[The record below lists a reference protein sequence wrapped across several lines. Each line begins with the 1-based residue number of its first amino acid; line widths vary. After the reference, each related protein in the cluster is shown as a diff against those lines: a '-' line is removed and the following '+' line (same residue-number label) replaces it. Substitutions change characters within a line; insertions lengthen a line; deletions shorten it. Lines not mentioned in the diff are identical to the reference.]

1 MGVHPRILDEY
12 WTRRVYR
19 ARTIR
24 DTNLETRTARSRLKA
39 RGKPYYR
46 SIEPGLHLGYRKSLS
61 GAGKWIARH
70 YIGDQA
76 YVVEAIATADDYS
89 DADGVAVLNY
99 REAQA
104 KARERMV
111 ARAHHAAGKHGP
123 LTVRDAVEAHL
134 EFMDGHRKSGYDAR
148 HRAEA
153 FILPRFGNIEV
164 QALTTEQIRKW
175 HIALAQTP
183 ARIRSPKNG
192 KQRYRRL
199 GKDDDSIRRRQASA
213 NRSLTQL
220 KAALNLA
227 WREGRTPS
235 DAAWRRVRPFPGAD
249 AARTRFLT
257 IEECRR
263 LINASDPAFRRLVQ
277 AALATGARYGEL
289 CRLQA
294 RDFDADSGTVA
305 ISISKTGRPRR
316 IILTSEGVA
325 LFRELCAGRAADE
338 ILLRREGGQPW
349 GTSNQQRAMREAC
362 QNARISPPVGFHCLR
377 HTWASLAVM
386 AGMPLIVVGKNL
398 GHADTKMVEAHYGH
412 LAPSY
417 MAEAVR
423 KHAPK
428 FGIRPSKITPL
439 R

>member
-1 MGVHPRILDEY
+1 MARIIHDS
-12 WTRRVYR
+12 
-19 ARTIR
+19 
-24 DTNLETRTARSRLKA
+24 NLETRSARGRLRARS
-39 RGKPYYR
+39 KPYYR
-46 SIEPGLHLGYRKSLS
+46 SVEPGLHLGYRRPLS
-61 GAGKWIARH
+61 GPGKWIARH

-76 YVVEAIATADDYS
+76 YQLETIATADDYS
-89 DADGVAVLNY
+89 DADGMVVLSY
-99 REAQA
+99 RQALA

-134 EFMDGHRKSGYDAR
+134 EFMDGHRKSAYDAR

-153 FILPRFGNIEV
+153 FILPELGNVEV

-175 HIALAQTP
+175 HGRLAQAP
-183 ARIRSPKNG
+183 ARMRSPKNG
-192 KQRYRRL
+192 KQRYRQL
-199 GKDDDSIRRRQASA
+199 GKDADSIRRRQASA
-213 NRSLTQL
+213 NRNLTQL
-220 KAALNLA
+220 KAALNAA

-249 AARTRFLT
+249 AARTRFLS

-263 LINASDPAFRRLVQ
+263 LINASAPAFRRLVQ

-294 RDFDADSGTVA
+294 RDVDPDSGTVA
-305 ISISKTGRPRR
+305 ISISKTGRSRR

-325 LFRELCAGRAADE
+325 LFRELCAGRASDE
-338 ILLRREGGQPW
+338 ILLRRQGGQPW
-349 GTSNQQRAMREAC
+349 GTSNQAAPMREAC
-362 QNARISPPVGFHCLR
+362 LHARIRPAVGFHCLR
-377 HTWASLAVM
+377 HTWAFLAVM

-428 FGIRPSKITPL
+428 FGFKAGKVTPL

>member
-1 MGVHPRILDEY
+1 MARIIHDS
-12 WTRRVYR
+12 
-19 ARTIR
+19 
-24 DTNLETRTARSRLKA
+24 NLETRSARGRLRARS
-39 RGKPYYR
+39 KPYYR
-46 SIEPGLHLGYRKSLS
+46 SVEPGLHLGYRRPLS
-61 GAGKWIARH
+61 GPGKWIARH

-76 YVVEAIATADDYS
+76 YQLETVATADDYS
-89 DADGVAVLNY
+89 DADGMVVLSY
-99 REAQA
+99 RQALA

-134 EFMDGHRKSGYDAR
+134 EFMDGHRKSAYDAR

-153 FILPRFGNIEV
+153 FILPELGNVEV

-175 HIALAQTP
+175 HSRLAQAP
-183 ARIRSPKNG
+183 ARMRSPKNG
-192 KQRYRRL
+192 KQRYRQL
-199 GKDDDSIRRRQASA
+199 GKDADSIRRRQASS
-213 NRSLTQL
+213 NRNLTQL
-220 KAALNLA
+220 KAALNAA

-249 AARTRFLT
+249 AARTRFLS

-263 LINASDPAFRRLVQ
+263 LINASAPAFRRLVQ

-294 RDFDADSGTVA
+294 RDFDPDSGTVA
-305 ISISKTGRPRR
+305 ISISKTGRSRR

-325 LFRELCAGRAADE
+325 LFRELCAGRALDE
-338 ILLRREGGQPW
+338 ILLRRQGGQPW
-349 GTSNQQRAMREAC
+349 GTSNQAAPMREAC
-362 QNARISPPVGFHCLR
+362 LHARISPAVGFHCLR

-428 FGIRPSKITPL
+428 FGIRPGKITPL

>member
-1 MGVHPRILDEY
+1 MAVQENRMKSRLASTLVHGRLPPYIGQILDNGGFIAL
-12 WTRRVYR
+12 

-24 DTNLETRTARSRLKA
+24 DTNLETRTARSRLRA

-46 SIEPGLHLGYRKSLS
+46 SLEPGLHLGYRKSLG

-76 YVVEAIATADDYS
+76 YTVETLATADDHS
-89 DADGVAVLNY
+89 DADGVAVLSY
-99 REAQA
+99 RQAQA

-123 LTVRDAVEAHL
+123 LIVRDAVEAHL

-153 FILPRFGNIEV
+153 FILPRLGNIEV
-164 QALTTEQIRKW
+164 QTLTTEQIRKW

-235 DAAWRRVRPFPGAD
+235 DAAWRRVRPFPGVD
-249 AARTRFLT
+249 VARTRFLT
-257 IEECRR
+257 LDECRR
-263 LINASDPAFRRLVQ
+263 LINASGPAFRKLVQ
-277 AALATGARYGEL
+277 VALLTGCRYGEI
-289 CRLQA
+289 CRLVVE
-294 RDFDADSGTVA
+294 DFEADNGTLV
-305 ISISKTGRPRR
+305 IRISKTGRPRR
-316 IILTSEGVA
+316 VVLTEEGVKF
-325 LFRELCAGRAADE
+325 FRELCAGRAADE

-349 GTSNQQRAMREAC
+349 G
-362 QNARISPPVGFHCLR
+362 
-377 HTWASLAVM
+377 
-386 AGMPLIVVGKNL
+386 
-398 GHADTKMVEAHYGH
+398 
-412 LAPSY
+412 
-417 MAEAVR
+417 
-423 KHAPK
+423 
-428 FGIRPSKITPL
+428 
-439 R
+439 